1 MPLLLVLEAVDEI
14 GSAVTEPLSEGEGEA
29 GDVDMCTTINVLS
42 DVAVISDMPLEVAT
56 SDEVEIPL
64 CWVFA

>member
-14 GSAVTEPLSEGEGEA
+14 DSAVTEPLTEKEGEA
-29 GDVDMCTTINVLS
+29 RGVDMCITVNVLS
-42 DVAVISDMPLEVAT
+42 DIVISDMPIEVAT

-64 CWVFA
+64 CWVLA